1 MGARD
6 TVPRVAELLG
16 DDTADAAR
24 RPGNENN
31 RLVLHG
37 SNTIVGAVM
46 ADRPV
51 PEGLSQVAPWLRC
64 PVCTAPL
71 ELAGRTLGC
80 ENRHCFDVARQGHLN
95 LLLRAA
101 PKNADTPG
109 MLAARDRFLSAG
121 WYEPLTRR
129 VVTDLAG
136 ARRVLEV
143 GAGTGHYIR
152 AFLDKTPEAVGLAV
166 DVSPAACRRAAGRS
180 PRLGSVVADVWRR
193 LPIATGNLEAV
204 LCVFAPRN
212 PDEFARV
219 LSPGGRLVV
228 VTPGRDHLVEL
239 RESLGLLGLDPEK
252 LERLDGSMTGFDL
265 VDRQELTHPLNLSA
279 EAAADLV
286 AMGPNAFHTHK
297 APTAAR
303 TTAAFVTST
312 FRRL

>member
-1 MGARD
+1 
-6 TVPRVAELLG
+6 
-16 DDTADAAR
+16 
-24 RPGNENN
+24 
-31 RLVLHG
+31 
-37 SNTIVGAVM
+37 M

-51 PEGLSQVAPWLRC
+51 PEGLSRVVAWLRC
-64 PVCTAPL
+64 PVCAASLKLT
-71 ELAGRTLGC
+71 GRTLGC
-80 ENRHCFDVARQGHLN
+80 GNRHHFDVARQGHLN

-129 VVTDLAG
+129 VVTALAG
-136 ARRVLEV
+136 AGRVLEA
-143 GAGTGHYIR
+143 GAGTGHHIG
-152 AFLDKTPEAVGLAV
+152 AFLDATPGATGLAV
-166 DVSPAACRRAAGRS
+166 DVSPAACRRAAGRD
-180 PRLGSVVADVWRR
+180 PRLGAVVADVWRR
-193 LPIATGNLEAV
+193 LPIATGSLEAV

-212 PDEFARV
+212 PAEFARV

-252 LERLDGSMTGFDL
+252 LERLDSSMTGFDL
-265 VDRQELTHPLNLSA
+265 VDRQELTHPLNLPA

-286 AMGPNAFHTHK
+286 AMGPNAFHTHR

-303 TTAAFVTST
+303 TTAAFVIST
-312 FRRL
+312 FRCR

>member
-1 MGARD
+1 
-6 TVPRVAELLG
+6 
-16 DDTADAAR
+16 
-24 RPGNENN
+24 
-31 RLVLHG
+31 
-37 SNTIVGAVM
+37 M

-51 PEGLSQVAPWLRC
+51 PEGLSHVVPWLRC

-80 ENRHCFDVARQGHLN
+80 EHRHCFDVARQGHLN

-109 MLAARDRFLSAG
+109 MLAARDRFLSGG

-129 VVTDLAG
+129 VITALAG
-136 ARRVLEV
+136 VHRVLEV

-152 AFLDKTPEAVGLAV
+152 AFLDKIPEAIGLAV

-193 LPIATGNLEAV
+193 LPIATGSLEAV

-212 PDEFARV
+212 PAEFARV
-219 LSPGGRLVV
+219 LTPGGRLVV

-279 EAAADLV
+279 EAATDLV
-286 AMGPNAFHTHK
+286 AMGPNAFHTHP

-303 TTAAFVTST
+303 TTAAFVISM